1 MSTNHY
7 DPWAHAVHLLLNRA
21 LQFLMLS
28 LVLGLAW
35 WAGVLRWALGVV
47 SDDMAHGTWLIV
59 QGPVDAIWRVA
70 LGEAGVIGAL
80 LVAWLF
86 TFLMMRG
93 RLRRGDRH
101 YRGARVVDAN
111 DE

>member
-1 MSTNHY
+1 MSSNHY
-7 DPWAHAVHLLLNRA
+7 DPWMHAVQVFANRVM
-21 LQFLMLS
+21 LFLVLS
-28 LVLGLAW
+28 LTLGLAW
-35 WAGVLRWALGVV
+35 WAGVLRWVLSVAWG
-47 SDDMAHGTWLIV
+47 DMAHGTWVVV

-86 TFLMMRG
+86 TFLVMRG

-101 YRGARVVDAN
+101 HRGARVVDSGH
-111 DE
+111 E